1 MRRVN
6 VGQPPQSQGML
17 SPEMRWVSDALS
29 EVQRASAENDQR
41 VIANAYSVTN
51 ITTTRTLDGATAD
64 LADLIN
70 FIGTLVL
77 DLRAGEV
84 RKN

>member
-6 VGQPPQSQGML
+6 IGQAPQTPGML
-17 SPEMRWVSDALS
+17 TPEMRWTSSAMA
-29 EVQRASAENDQR
+29 EIERASRENDHR
-41 VIANAYSVTN
+41 VIASGFTVTN
-51 ITTTRTLDGATAD
+51 VTTTRTLDGNTATLD
-64 LADLIN
+64 DLIN

>member
-1 MRRVN
+1 
-6 VGQPPQSQGML
+6 ML
-17 SPEMRWVSDALS
+17 TPEMRWVTNAIA
-29 EVQRASAENDQR
+29 EIARASIENDQR
-41 VIANAYSVTN
+41 VIASAFTVTN
-51 ITTTRTLDGATAD
+51 ITKTRTLDGATAD
-64 LADLIN
+64 LTDLIN

>member
-6 VGQPPQSQGML
+6 PGQPPASQGML
-17 SPEMRWVSDALS
+17 TPEMRWVTNAIA
-29 EVQRASAENDQR
+29 EIARASNENDQR
-41 VIANAYSVTN
+41 VIASGFTVTN
-51 ITTTRTLDGATAD
+51 ITTTRTLDGNTATLD
-64 LADLIN
+64 DLIN